1 MENNIEYS
9 KEDLKE
15 IFEIVNSKY
24 LHLKGRKKTISKNQF
39 VSVWKQDNK
48 NLSAFELMIALYNA
62 ESINDKHNEFI
73 KEFIEDTLSIDEVK
87 SKKPISYFK
96 HIKRMRWKD
105 QEIEE
110 LEYRIET
117 MMDDNSLISIEDH
130 KIEIKEL
137 KNKYKNELDEK
148 DDEIKKLEMKIKLIN
163 TDNNSKIERIESQLE
178 YYKNQIEILTNG

>member
-1 MENNIEYS
+1 M
-9 KEDLKE
+9 
-15 IFEIVNSKY
+15 
-24 LHLKGRKKTISKNQF
+24 
-39 VSVWKQDNK
+39 
-48 NLSAFELMIALYNA
+48 A
-62 ESINDKHNEFI
+62 DK
-73 KEFIEDTLSIDEVK
+73 
-87 SKKPISYFK
+87 
-96 HIKRMRWKD
+96 KD

-130 KIEIKEL
+130 RIEIKEL
-137 KNKYKNELDEK
+137 KIKYKNELDEK